1 MLSPPL
7 RVSNPFGKMMEFVA
21 PALFALF
28 SWWFATGIILWLDG
42 LPVRTHRWT
51 LWGSTLIAALSL
63 VALYHLRD
71 RADIAAIYFA
81 FLAVLGIWAWNET
94 TFLLGALTGPV
105 QRACPENA
113 RGMERFR
120 AALDSILY
128 HEAGL
133 IFSGIAIAM
142 VTWGGE
148 QNFALHLFGLIW
160 ALRLSTKLNLF
171 FGVPHAP
178 GHFLPEQLRYLATY
192 FRERPVS
199 ALFAV
204 SVTAATILSVLLCV
218 EAANTG
224 SGTGMRAAAT
234 FLAAFAVLGVI
245 EHWFLACPIGADHL
259 WRWAFHSHAKTAA
272 QNKLAAQ
279 KRTVIPT
286 PALSKIK
293 GAES

>member
-1 MLSPPL
+1 MDY
-7 RVSNPFGKMMEFVA
+7 VA

-28 SWWFATGIILWLDG
+28 TWWFATGIILWLDG
-42 LPVRTHRWT
+42 LPARTHRWT
-51 LWGSTLIAALSL
+51 LLGSTLILIGSAA
-63 VALYHLRD
+63 ALYHLRGNTD
-71 RADIAAIYFA
+71 VVSVYLS

-94 TFLLGALTGPV
+94 TFLLGVLTGPV
-105 QRACPENA
+105 QRPCPEGA

-120 AALDSILY
+120 AAVDSVLY

-133 IFSGIAIAM
+133 ILSGVAIAII
-142 VTWGGE
+142 TWGDN
-148 QNFALHLFGLIW
+148 QHFALHLFALLW

-199 ALFAV
+199 GLFALT
-204 SVTAATILSVLLCV
+204 VTLATIAAVLLC
-218 EAANTG
+218 AAAGHTPEG
-224 SGTGMRAAAT
+224 SAARAAAS

-259 WRWAFHSHAKTAA
+259 WRWAFHSHVKTAA
-272 QNKLAAQ
+272 QKLP
-279 KRTVIPT
+279 VIPT
-286 PALSKIK
+286 PALSKVK

>member
-1 MLSPPL
+1 MDYA
-7 RVSNPFGKMMEFVA
+7 A

-28 SWWFATGIILWLDG
+28 TWWFATGIILWLDG
-42 LPVRTHRWT
+42 LPARTHRWT
-51 LWGSTLIAALSL
+51 LLGSTLILIGSGA
-63 VALYHLRD
+63 ALYHLRGATD
-71 RADIAAIYFA
+71 VTSIYLC

-94 TFLLGALTGPV
+94 TFLLGVLTGPV
-105 QRACPENA
+105 QRPCPAGA
-113 RGMERFR
+113 RGIERFR
-120 AALDSILY
+120 AAVDSVLY

-133 IFSGIAIAM
+133 ILSGAAIAII
-142 VTWGGE
+142 TWGDTHH
-148 QNFALHLFGLIW
+148 FALHLFALLW

-199 ALFAV
+199 GLFALT
-204 SVTAATILSVLLCV
+204 VTLATIAAVLLC
-218 EAANTG
+218 AAAGHTPEG
-224 SGTGMRAAAT
+224 SAARAAAS

-259 WRWAFHSHAKTAA
+259 WRWAFQSHVKTAA
-272 QNKLAAQ
+272 QNLP
-279 KRTVIPT
+279 VIPT
-286 PALSKIK
+286 PALSKVK

>member
-1 MLSPPL
+1 MDYA
-7 RVSNPFGKMMEFVA
+7 A

-28 SWWFATGIILWLDG
+28 TWWFATGIILWLDG
-42 LPVRTHRWT
+42 LPARTHRWT
-51 LWGSTLIAALSL
+51 LLGSTLILIGSAA
-63 VALYHLRD
+63 ALYHLRGNTD
-71 RADIAAIYFA
+71 VVSVYLS

-94 TFLLGALTGPV
+94 TFLLGVLTGPV
-105 QRACPENA
+105 QRPCPEGA

-120 AALDSILY
+120 AAVDSVLY

-133 IFSGIAIAM
+133 ILSGVAIAII
-142 VTWGGE
+142 TWGE
-148 QNFALHLFGLIW
+148 SQHFALHLFALLW

-199 ALFAV
+199 GLFALT
-204 SVTAATILSVLLCV
+204 VTLATIAAVLLC
-218 EAANTG
+218 AAAGHTPEG
-224 SGTGMRAAAT
+224 SAARAAAS

-259 WRWAFHSHAKTAA
+259 WRWAFHSHVKTAA
-272 QNKLAAQ
+272 QKLP
-279 KRTVIPT
+279 VIPT
-286 PALSKIK
+286 PALSKVK

>member
-1 MLSPPL
+1 
-7 RVSNPFGKMMEFVA
+7 MMDFAA

-28 SWWFATGIILWLDG
+28 TWWFATGIILWLDG
-42 LPVRTHRWT
+42 LPARTHRWT
-51 LWGSTLIAALSL
+51 LMGSTIILAGSVASLYALRGDSSTSG
-63 VALYHLRD
+63 
-71 RADIAAIYFA
+71 IYLS

-94 TFLLGALTGPV
+94 TFLLGVLTGPV
-105 QRACPENA
+105 QRPCPEGA

-120 AALDSILY
+120 AALDSVLY

-133 IFSGIAIAM
+133 ILSGTIIAI
-142 VTWGGE
+142 VTWGE
-148 QNFALHLFGLIW
+148 TNDFALHLFALLW
-160 ALRLSTKLNLF
+160 VLRLSTKLNLF

-199 ALFAV
+199 GLFALT
-204 SVTAATILSVLLCV
+204 VTGATILAVLLCT
-218 EAANTG
+218 AAGDTVPA
-224 SGTGMRAAAT
+224 SAARASAS

-259 WRWAFHSHAKTAA
+259 WRWAFHFHVKTAA
-272 QNKLAAQ
+272 QALP
-279 KRTVIPT
+279 VLPT
-286 PALSKIK
+286 PALSKVK

>member
-1 MLSPPL
+1 MDYA
-7 RVSNPFGKMMEFVA
+7 A

-28 SWWFATGIILWLDG
+28 TWWFATGIILWLDG
-42 LPVRTHRWT
+42 LPARTHRWT
-51 LWGSTLIAALSL
+51 LLGSTLILIGSAA
-63 VALYHLRD
+63 ALYHLRGNTD
-71 RADIAAIYFA
+71 VVSVYLS

-94 TFLLGALTGPV
+94 TFLLGVLTGPV
-105 QRACPENA
+105 QRPCPEGA

-120 AALDSILY
+120 AAVDSVLY

-133 IFSGIAIAM
+133 ILSGVAIAII
-142 VTWGGE
+142 TWGDN
-148 QNFALHLFGLIW
+148 QHFALHLFALLW

-199 ALFAV
+199 GLFALT
-204 SVTAATILSVLLCV
+204 VTLATIAAVLLC
-218 EAANTG
+218 AAAGHTPEG
-224 SGTGMRAAAT
+224 SAARAAAS

-259 WRWAFHSHAKTAA
+259 WRWAFHSHVKTAA
-272 QNKLAAQ
+272 QKLP
-279 KRTVIPT
+279 VIPT
-286 PALSKIK
+286 PALSKVK

>member
-1 MLSPPL
+1 
-7 RVSNPFGKMMEFVA
+7 MMEFVA

-28 SWWFATGIILWLDG
+28 TWWFATGIILWLDG
-42 LPVRTHRWT
+42 LPARTHRWT
-51 LWGSTLIAALSL
+51 LGGSTLIAIFSL
-63 VALYHLRD
+63 GALYHLRD
-71 RADIAAIYFA
+71 RADILAIYWS

-105 QRACPENA
+105 QRPCPEGA

-120 AALDSILY
+120 AALDSVLY

-133 IFSGIAIAM
+133 IFSGVAIAI
-142 VTWGGE
+142 VTWGSA
-148 QNFALHLFGLIW
+148 QVFAFHLFLLIW
-160 ALRLSTKLNLF
+160 VLRLSTKLNLF
-171 FGVPHAP
+171 FGIPHAP

-192 FRERPVS
+192 FKERPVS

-218 EAANTG
+218 DAAETAAG
-224 SGTGMRAAAT
+224 SSARAATT
-234 FLAAFAVLGVI
+234 FLASFAILGVI

-259 WRWAFHSHAKTAA
+259 WRWAFHSHAKTKA
-272 QNKLAAQ
+272 QSSLP
-279 KRTVIPT
+279 VIPT